1 MATPL
6 TCADTERSTEEL
18 IRSLFVRM
26 DDGSFAVKTTESS
39 GGDPVDCDMAGI
51 PSLEMLRGA
60 IVREGSEF
68 ALQVQPVT

>member
-18 IRSLFVRM
+18 VRSLFVRM
-26 DDGSFAVKTTESS
+26 TDGSFAIKIVETAD
-39 GGDPVDCDMAGI
+39 GDPVDCDMTDT